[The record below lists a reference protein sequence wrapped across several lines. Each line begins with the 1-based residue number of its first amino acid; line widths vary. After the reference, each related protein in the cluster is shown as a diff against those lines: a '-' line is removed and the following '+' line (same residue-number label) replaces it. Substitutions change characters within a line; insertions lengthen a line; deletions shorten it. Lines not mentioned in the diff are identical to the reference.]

1 MHPRA
6 WLEFDVLVRSCRD
19 ITQLTQACP
28 GVSIA
33 GNNAAVGPQ
42 AVNVTHRRL
51 KESGL
56 FGFGEGDPLLAACE
70 SANITVNGSSLSTPS
85 PTLWSRPFIRANLTS
100 VDAQE
105 IFGQCGGCFDAY
117 DSTAVKCFTEGY
129 NSGVDPGGVNQ
140 SYGYGFTG
148 DSGVQRRCKNFYN
161 QIVQNVDQGQTYKGA
176 AVDARGLK
184 IVKIR
189 WPVTAGGLL
198 NPWLGADVPRRS
210 PAAGLPFGLANM
222 NQVQLSLLFRANAL
236 ETLIRDYGQGAQG
249 ANDIGFGGLNEIDD
263 TLTSLRV
270 DTDSIE
276 LVVRYYRL
284 APSRQ
289 VPASQ
294 ASKIWRPMVSL
305 GASMPKASGDTGTY
319 LIESSGIVQIAE
331 PNSETMFYDKSRTF
345 LMPSGRDAAM
355 SPFLPRVGAAGTA
368 VVHQTPLNQVM
379 IPRHDKYYEVEWANL
394 QYPMLP
400 SQIMICAPKD
410 SYMFSHRNI
419 TAARALGARSVLS
432 RDSSLSIRAVSISV
446 NTTEN
451 TYKYSRDL
459 TRTQDVN
466 LMNSD
471 TLLNVQKDFFN
482 GDQDAF
488 TNRGH
493 FILLDTS
500 QYCPIPQ
507 MSSGVSSPVQ
517 ITIRVQFQNTC
528 VYTDAYSTVR
538 DIPADAGAAVL
549 ANTPAQPSVSADLIR
564 SRPVVVAFFQH
575 STIQLAPSSATI
587 SVQSYSQASAAE
599 ILAQNT

>member
-1 MHPRA
+1 
-6 WLEFDVLVRSCRD
+6 
-19 ITQLTQACP
+19 
-28 GVSIA
+28 
-33 GNNAAVGPQ
+33 
-42 AVNVTHRRL
+42 
-51 KESGL
+51 
-56 FGFGEGDPLLAACE
+56 
-70 SANITVNGSSLSTPS
+70 
-85 PTLWSRPFIRANLTS
+85 
-100 VDAQE
+100 
-105 IFGQCGGCFDAY
+105 
-117 DSTAVKCFTEGY
+117 
-129 NSGVDPGGVNQ
+129 
-140 SYGYGFTG
+140 
-148 DSGVQRRCKNFYN
+148 
-161 QIVQNVDQGQTYKGA
+161 VDQGQTYKGV

-184 IVKIR
+184 VVKIR
-189 WPVTAGGLL
+189 WPVTAGGLM

-236 ETLIRDYGQGAQG
+236 ETLIRDYGQGSQG
-249 ANDIGFGGLNEIDD
+249 GNNIGRGGLNELDN

-305 GASMPKASGDTGTY
+305 GAAMPKATGDHSQS
-319 LIESSGIVQIAE
+319 LIDASGICQIAAA
-331 PNSETMFYDKSRTF
+331 NSETAFYDGARTF
-345 LMPSGRDAAM
+345 LMPSGRDATM
-355 SPFLPRVGAAGTA
+355 SPALLPVAAAAVPLGA
-368 VVHQTPLNQVM
+368 TPFNQVM

-400 SQIMICAPKD
+400 SQIMVCAPKD

-419 TAARALGARSVLS
+419 TAARCVGQRPVFS

-459 TRTQDVN
+459 TRTQDVSI
-466 LMNSD
+466 MNSD
-471 TLLNVQKDFFN
+471 TILNVQQDFFN
-482 GDQDAF
+482 GDQEAF

-493 FILLDTS
+493 FLLLDTS

-507 MSSGVSSPVQ
+507 MSSGTAAPVSLTV
-517 ITIRVQFQNTC
+517 RVLFQNTC
-528 VYTDAYSTVR
+528 VYADAYSTVR
-538 DIPADAGAAVL
+538 DIPADGAA
-549 ANTPAQPSVSADLIR
+549 ARAATTPAQPTVSADLIR